1 VRLIAANKTLKAS
14 SARGTTRWGDL
25 ALAPAIILGSN
36 STDAMTIAL
45 LLALAGSLGLM
56 AFIVKKLEKA
66 V

>member
-1 VRLIAANKTLKAS
+1 
-14 SARGTTRWGDL
+14 L

-36 STDAMTIAL
+36 PTDAMTIAL

>member
-1 VRLIAANKTLKAS
+1 M
-14 SARGTTRWGDL
+14 
-25 ALAPAIILGSN
+25 APAIILGSN
-36 STDAMTIAL
+36 PTDAMTIAL

>member
-1 VRLIAANKTLKAS
+1 MAA
-14 SARGTTRWGDL
+14 
-25 ALAPAIILGSN
+25 AIILGSN